1 MSAETLIW
9 VVVIVVAVA
18 AIIAV
23 GYVVLQQRRRH
34 RLRERFGPEYERT
47 LQERENRREAEQE
60 LLAREQRFSSLD
72 IRPLDSETREAYAK
86 KWTEVQERFVDA
98 PGFAVTEADHLVTA
112 VMAER
117 GYPTDDFE
125 QRIADLSVAH
135 GRTLDHYRQA
145 HEISG
150 RAVRKAASTEELR
163 QAMVHYRALFQELLE
178 AEEPHAVNGDHHA
191 PRHAGPRRED
201 ARPVRGEDERA
212 GQNERNAPR
221 DSRGR

>member
-47 LQERENRREAEQE
+47 LQERESRREAEQE
-60 LLAREQRFSSLD
+60 LLAREERFSSLD
-72 IRPLDSETREAYAK
+72 IRPLDAGTRESYAK

-98 PGFAVTEADHLVTA
+98 PGFAVTEADHLVTS

-135 GRTLDHYRQA
+135 GRTLDHYRRA

-150 RAVRKAASTEELR
+150 RAARKQASTEELR

-178 AEEPHAVNGDHHA
+178 AEESRAVNGDHA
-191 PRHAGPRRED
+191 PRHAGQRRQE
-201 ARPVRGEDERA
+201 ARPVRDGDELTGES
-212 GQNERNAPR
+212 ERNTPR
-221 DSRGR
+221 DPRGR